1 MRSSRKKARKKIFSY
16 IITAVFVLISVIIV
30 FSLVTGESGSEPS
43 LNKYSEN
50 KSAEEIIKDYA
61 DKNNLSTDD
70 YPDSLVKLLDRNRE
84 TEDFVLSYPKE
95 HDKKH
100 KINLRKYKNSD
111 SVPLFMQ
118 WDKQWGYIQY
128 GKDIAGLT
136 GCGPL
141 CLSMCAYYLTNDNDM
156 SPDKIIEFAK
166 ENGYCLD
173 SGGSSW
179 TLISEG
185 GEKLGLDVT
194 EIPLN
199 ENRIIKNLKAGNPI
213 ICVMGPGAFTNTGH
227 FIVLTGYKDGSF
239 TVNDPNSYKNSE
251 KEWKY
256 EEFSDQIKNLWVLRE

>member
-1 MRSSRKKARKKIFSY
+1 MQGSKRKARKKIFSY
-16 IITAVFVLISVIIV
+16 ILTAVFVIIAAAVVI
-30 FSLVTGESGSEPS
+30 FLQSGDSGGKS
-43 LNKYSEN
+43 AVNKYNEN
-50 KSAEEIIKDYA
+50 KNAQEIIKDYA
-61 DKNNLSTDD
+61 EKNNLSADD
-70 YPDSLVKLLDRNRE
+70 YPESLVKLLDRNRE

-100 KINLRKYKNSD
+100 KVNLRKYKNSN

-118 WDKQWGYIQY
+118 WDKRWGYIQY
-128 GKDIAGLT
+128 GNDVAGLT

-141 CLSMCAYYLTNDNDM
+141 CLSMCAYYFTNDNDM
-156 SPDKIIEFAK
+156 SPDKILEFSK

-199 ENRIIKNLKAGNPI
+199 ENRIIKNLDVGNPI
-213 ICVMGPGAFTNTGH
+213 ICVMGPGAFTKTGH
-227 FIVLTGYKDGSF
+227 FIVLTGYKDGKYS
-239 TVNDPNSYKNSE
+239 VNDPNSHKNSE
-251 KEWKY
+251 KKWKY
-256 EEFSDQIKNLWVLRE
+256 DEFSDQIKNLWVIRK